1 MLICTEAEPQPCVLS
16 TCISFPL
23 LGRRHRRLFPARC
36 AHFYRGDSFR
46 PKKLP
51 RPWGT
56 PDPGVL
62 AGPGGCLPA
71 LEGLRRARAA
81 PGAALSPRRLCKCLV
96 SPHLSSAAALP
107 ASPGHFYRSGDHV
120 FPSPLRARYF
130 HISSVIIRLF
140 KRGKKKRDGGKKRG
154 DSVARWLEA
163 VLKLPALKNLSA
175 KFRPIVSGFPLIPCC
190 N

>member
-1 MLICTEAEPQPCVLS
+1 MGGAADR
-16 TCISFPL
+16 
-23 LGRRHRRLFPARC
+23 GR
-36 AHFYRGDSFR
+36 GGGG
-46 PKKLP
+46 
-51 RPWGT
+51 GT
-56 PDPGVL
+56 
-62 AGPGGCLPA
+62 AG
-71 LEGLRRARAA
+71 
-81 PGAALSPRRLCKCLV
+81 PGAALSPRHLCQCLA
-96 SPHLSSAAALP
+96 SPHLSAGAAALP

-130 HISSVIIRLF
+130 HISSVIIRLL
-140 KRGKKKRDGGKKRG
+140 KRGEKRRRGKKRG

>member
-1 MLICTEAEPQPCVLS
+1 MERGS
-16 TCISFPL
+16 
-23 LGRRHRRLFPARC
+23 GRLFPAC
-36 AHFYRGDSFR
+36 GEHSYCGYSCR
-46 PKKLP
+46 PGSCW
-51 RPWGT
+51 PWGCCQT
-56 PDPGVL
+56 GGTAVPG
-62 AGPGGCLPA
+62 
-71 LEGLRRARAA
+71 AA
-81 PGAALSPRRLCKCLV
+81 PGAALSPRQLRRCLF
-96 SPHLSSAAALP
+96 SPHLSASAAALP

-140 KRGKKKRDGGKKRG
+140 KRGGKKGRSKKKKKKRG
-154 DSVARWLEA
+154 DSVAQWLEA